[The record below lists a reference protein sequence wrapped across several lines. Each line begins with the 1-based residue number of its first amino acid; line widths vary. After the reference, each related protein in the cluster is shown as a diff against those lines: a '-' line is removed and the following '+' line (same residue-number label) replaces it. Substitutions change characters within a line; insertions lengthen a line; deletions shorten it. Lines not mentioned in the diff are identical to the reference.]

1 MLKAVIRDGFLQFLC
16 SFLTHL
22 TRTAVPSTATA
33 SPSGFLHQN
42 LLAPYRSIL
51 RRAKAAPLKLQ
62 GIYKIKDKLFWL
74 KTVGFPTVFFILCGF
89 LDALGLS
96 AVPSTATKTRSRLL
110 HQNLLAPERHIL
122 NWYRQMKLEIY
133 DNLTATDNIELMIT
147 PQ

>member
-42 LLAPYRSIL
+42 LLAPGGIFCVEQNPHEINYKEIINLIFNFFKVEKRRISDGFL
-51 RRAKAAPLKLQ
+51 HLMRLFRRARA
-62 GIYKIKDKLFWL
+62 
-74 KTVGFPTVFFILCGF
+74 LCRTKYG
-89 LDALGLS
+89 GENPIT
-96 AVPSTATKTRSRLL
+96 PSTSKSARSR
-110 HQNLLAPERHIL
+110 AA
-122 NWYRQMKLEIY
+122 YFKLVSPNEIRKF

-147 PQ
+147 P